1 MNYRRNFQM
10 AKNYENE
17 NKTSIYSTDKAT
29 SKNAMGSQDSS
40 KNASRNSSKNASRNK
55 TSNAYNKEQD
65 DYSDRY

>member
-1 MNYRRNFQM
+1 M

-17 NKTSIYSTDKAT
+17 KKTIFYCTYKAT
-29 SKNAMGSQDSS
+29 SKNAMGSQNSS

>member
-1 MNYRRNFQM
+1 M

-17 NKTSIYSTDKAT
+17 NKTSNYSTDKAT
-29 SKNAMGSQDSS
+29 SKNASL
-40 KNASRNSSKNASRNK
+40 NK